1 MCYRKSIEMKECQV
15 YEFVDTSP
23 QQQGQEDDAY
33 EIVW

>member
-15 YEFVDTSP
+15 YRLVDTSE